1 MLKSLF
7 SRPSAAGTDF
17 FSPALLG
24 PTTLLRE
31 STQPALIRDMV
42 AVLGKLEPDDYTRYL
57 VEYCGEGLIRYPE
70 SWYYADI
77 STVLLAASRL
87 VGPSTY
93 LEIGVRRG
101 RSMAMV
107 AAATPEVR
115 CFGFDMWMPDYAG
128 MANPGPDF
136 VQAEMKRAGHHGSV
150 ELITGDSH
158 ETVPRFFAENPGL
171 MVDLIT
177 VDGDHSHDGA
187 LADLRTVIPRLA
199 LGGVL
204 VFDDI
209 VHPQHPYLL
218 DVFRHAAAED
228 GGLAVGEY
236 TELGYGVAVAVR
248 VGPARTG
255 KHVKHEAMARIRG
268 ARRTISRFFR
278 G

>member
-7 SRPSAAGTDF
+7 TGSTTGPAW

-31 STQPALIRDMV
+31 ATKASVVREMLG
-42 AVLGKLEPDDYTRYL
+42 VLEQLEPDDYTRYL
-57 VEYCGEGLIRYPE
+57 VDFCGEGLRRYPD

-93 LEIGVRRG
+93 VEIGVRRG

-107 AAATPEVR
+107 AAASPDVR
-115 CFGFDMWMPDYAG
+115 LLGFDLWMPDYAG
-128 MANPGPDF
+128 MPNPGPEF
-136 VQAEMKRAGHHGSV
+136 VQAELKRAGHRGGL
-150 ELITGDSH
+150 ELFSGDSH
-158 ETVPRFFAENPGL
+158 VTVPRFFADNPSL
-171 MVDLIT
+171 LVDLIT

-199 LGGVL
+199 VGGVL

-209 VHPQHPYLL
+209 VHPLHPYLL
-218 DVFRHAAAED
+218 DVFRHAVAED
-228 GGLAVGEY
+228 GGLVMGEY
-236 TELGYGVAVAVR
+236 TELGYGVAVAIR
-248 VGPARTG
+248 VGPARTD
-255 KHVKHEAMARIRG
+255 KHVKREAAARLRG
-268 ARRTISRFFR
+268 ARRTLSRFLL